1 MAKERSP
8 EPSRSRSPARKRR
21 LPLAAIIVPVVAIL
35 GIAGAILLTKGGKGL
50 IHIGPD
56 DTIPPFHFRVGK
68 AIGVSTNEQTSAKN
82 LRSAAETAGKDVV
95 DVIDGFY
102 TEAFLDP
109 SNWRD
114 GSYDSA
120 FHDFEDAATSSAEGQ
135 LDAVTLGKTAGDR
148 FASVSPDTSKLSF
161 RVLFDPNGKAK
172 TVVAIADFQALAKGK
187 DGTYT
192 EIVSKG
198 EFFLHDTGD
207 GWKVFSFSVHR
218 ADHETTPPPGPS
230 GATPSPSA

>member
-8 EPSRSRSPARKRR
+8 EPSRSHSSARKRR

-35 GIAGAILLTKGGKGL
+35 GIAGVILLTKGGKAIL
-50 IHIGPD
+50 HIGPD
-56 DTIPPFHFRVGK
+56 NTIPAFDFKVGK
-68 AIGVSTNEQTSAKN
+68 ALAVSTNERTSAKQ
-82 LRSAAETAGKDVV
+82 LRSAAATAGNDVV
-95 DVIDGFY
+95 PVIDGFY

-120 FHDFEDAATSSAEGQ
+120 FDDFEDAATSSAESQ

-148 FASVSPDTSKLSF
+148 FSSVSPDTSKLSF
-161 RVLFDPNGKAK
+161 RVLFDPDGKAQ

-198 EFFLHDTGD
+198 EFFLRDTGD